1 MDDILVVND
10 NVVLSLGD
18 TAVIPSRVT
27 YENGEIKVDFGDT
40 TYPVER
46 STIQPEFVTLNKSCV
61 IISYYGEQNRI
72 TLVAGCMVDADTMKM
87 KWGPI
92 HEYSEDYIFHD
103 IIGLTYNRFIVVHA
117 RVPWWT
123 ESDPVKRQHDPRLK
137 EKVTDSNL
145 HYGLGYV
152 NPDLTVYVPKIETIK
167 KDSFGFMDMAQ

>member
-1 MDDILVVND
+1 M
-10 NVVLSLGD
+10 
-18 TAVIPSRVT
+18 
-27 YENGEIKVDFGDT
+27 
-40 TYPVER
+40 
-46 STIQPEFVTLNKSCV
+46 
-61 IISYYGEQNRI
+61 
-72 TLVAGCMVDADTMKM
+72 
-87 KWGPI
+87 
-92 HEYSEDYIFHD
+92 
-103 IIGLTYNRFIVVHA
+103 HA